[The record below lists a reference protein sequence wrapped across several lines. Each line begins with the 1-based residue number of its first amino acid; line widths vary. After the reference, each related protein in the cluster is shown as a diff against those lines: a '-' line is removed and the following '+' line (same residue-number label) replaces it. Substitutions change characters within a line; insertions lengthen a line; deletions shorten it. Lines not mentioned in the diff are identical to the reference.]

1 MVILF
6 TYVMSSHGLLK
17 MFMSIGFLTNV
28 LPGYFCP
35 ALAKA
40 VKTMKKAEK
49 VLLTVKP
56 QCEFLFQSLIII
68 LQVLCLILMNYDIYL
83 NFLTSNADGFGE
95 KGRPAAGEEGD
106 VPPNATLVIDLEL
119 VSWKTVT
126 EIGDD
131 KKILKKVLK
140 EGEGYE
146 RPNEGAVVEGTIKWS
161 STQL

>member
-1 MVILF
+1 
-6 TYVMSSHGLLK
+6 
-17 MFMSIGFLTNV
+17 
-28 LPGYFCP
+28 
-35 ALAKA
+35 
-40 VKTMKKAEK
+40 
-49 VLLTVKP
+49 
-56 QCEFLFQSLIII
+56 LIII
-68 LQVLCLILMNYDIYL
+68 LQVLCLILINYDIYL
-83 NFLTSNADGFGE
+83 NFLTSIADGFGE

-140 EGEGYE
+140 EAEGYE
-146 RPNEGAVVEGTIKWS
+146 RPNEGAIVEGTIKWS